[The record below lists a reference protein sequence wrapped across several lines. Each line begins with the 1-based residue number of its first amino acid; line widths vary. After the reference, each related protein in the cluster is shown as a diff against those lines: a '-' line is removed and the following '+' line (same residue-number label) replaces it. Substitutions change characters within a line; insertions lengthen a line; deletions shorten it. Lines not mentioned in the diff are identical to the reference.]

1 MEKSCFSRLILSINT
16 KVQEA
21 VWNMY
26 NVLCVHIQFYIS
38 SIMTSKQSKVGWD
51 SIRCGFN
58 GARSGCLCRMIS
70 SWEWWVCSGM
80 EHVSATVW
88 RLQCWG
94 SDTVLSLFSPLWTWL
109 CSAQHSTGLDWTG
122 LDQHCGHC
130 NGAALLS
137 TSNYPKIALMF
148 QGRKTSQFLASVLKR
163 EKGEHMC
170 LSEHSW
176 SSTLSFRLSPKTKKS
191 WSKAAVR

>member
-1 MEKSCFSRLILSINT
+1 MYIFSFTSAASWHLSRAKLGGIVFAVGLT
-16 KVQEA
+16 VPGAVACAEWFHHGSGGFA
-21 VWNMY
+21 RVWNMCQLQCDICSAEE
-26 NVLCVHIQFYIS
+26 VTQC
-38 SIMTSKQSKVGWD
+38 
-51 SIRCGFN
+51 
-58 GARSGCLCRMIS
+58 
-70 SWEWWVCSGM
+70 WVCFHPY
-80 EHVSATVW
+80 E
-88 RLQCWG
+88 LG
-94 SDTVLSLFSPLWTWL
+94 SVQHST
-109 CSAQHSTGLDWTG
+109 AQHRTGLDWTG

-176 SSTLSFRLSPKTKKS
+176 SSTLSFLLSPKTKKS